1 MATRLLS
8 RLMLLAVLV
17 LAPAT
22 SAPAQTSGPELR
34 ILSLGGDVT
43 EILYALGMGEKIV
56 AVDSTSQFPPE
67 ALKDKKNVG
76 YVRALSTE
84 GVLSVN
90 ANLVVAT
97 DRAGPADIVK
107 ALKAAVRYVEVG
119 DSATAEQ
126 VPEKIVTIARAVGRE
141 DAGKT
146 LADKVR
152 GELAGLEKDK
162 ARINGRVRALFILN
176 LQAGRA
182 VVGGAGTSADL
193 MLKLAGLD
201 NAATGISGFKPV
213 GDEALLGLN
222 PGVVVTINIPGG
234 HDSGG
239 ALKLPGLAR
248 SDAAAHNALITME
261 PNYLLGLGPRIA
273 SAARELMQQAY
284 PTLRDAKP

>member
-8 RLMLLAVLV
+8 RILLLALVLV
-17 LAPAT
+17 APPAPLLAQ
-22 SAPAQTSGPELR
+22 SAGSEMR

-67 ALKDKKNVG
+67 ALKEKKSVG
-76 YVRALSTE
+76 YLRALSTE

-90 ANLVVAT
+90 ANLVVAS
-97 DRAGPADIVK
+97 DRTGPADIVK
-107 ALKAAVRYVEVG
+107 ALKTAIRYVEVS

-126 VPEKIVTIARAVGRE
+126 VPEKIMKVARAVGRE
-141 DAGKT
+141 EAGQT

-152 GELAGLEKDK
+152 SDLAGLEKDK
-162 ARINGRVRALFILN
+162 ARISARVRALFILN

-193 MLKLAGLD
+193 MLKLAGLE

-222 PGVVVTINIPGG
+222 PGVVVTINVPGG
-234 HDSGG
+234 HDSST

-248 SDAAAHNALITME
+248 SEAAAHNALITME

-284 PTLRDAKP
+284 PSMREAKP